1 MTKQEKRM
9 IAENSEIYSLFYE
22 RLCNIGRSRY
32 FWKGMPETCDPFYFE
47 DQLFEAGSACL
58 IKQENTD
65 IWLSV
70 GYVNRGERL
79 TVYGKPSNI
88 KGIGATSYFTEITGK
103 EWAICYD
110 NRNMTA
116 PIIQVRRYAQILT
129 KIFLTYNNN
138 LLRQNKP
145 YIIAT
150 EKSML
155 QSFENIMAKIFGFD
169 DVIYVKSGTDIEESF
184 KAIPLN
190 VEFIGTDLLRNL
202 EMWWEI
208 ALSDMG
214 LAAKSDK
221 AERQNVAEIQAGNSS
236 AMAVSNAGLRM
247 REAFADE
254 MRTKYGL
261 DIEPVVNEGLDL
273 SLPVTAQEKDSLP
286 DSTEETAEQKGEDNE

>member
-9 IAENSEIYSLFYE
+9 LAENSEIYSLFYE

-47 DQLFEAGSACL
+47 DKLFEQGSAAL

-88 KGIGATSYFTEITGK
+88 KGIGATSYFADIRGP

-155 QSFENIMAKIFGFD
+155 QSFQNIMARIFGFD
-169 DVIYVKSGTDIEESF
+169 DVIYVKAGTDLEESF
-184 KAIPLN
+184 KAVPLN

-202 EMWWEI
+202 EMWWDI

-221 AERQNVAEIQAGNSS
+221 AERQNVEEIKAGNSAAS
-236 AMAVSNAGLRM
+236 AVSNSGLLM
-247 REAFADE
+247 RQFFADE
-254 MRTKYGL
+254 INNKYGL
-261 DIEPVVNEGLDL
+261 NIQPVVNEGLDL
-273 SLPVTAQEKDSLP
+273 SLPVHAQEKDALP
-286 DSTEETAEQKGEDNE
+286 DSTEETAEQEDNEE